1 MAKQVQ
7 LRRGTTAQT
16 ASFTGATAEITVDTD
31 KDCLIVHDGSTAGG
45 HEIPGYTLYADL
57 LNGQAD
63 GVGNIGTSDTGFN
76 TVHAKSTSAQYADVA
91 EKYATDSI
99 YEAGTVVVIGGD
111 NEATACTQSKDHA
124 VLGIIS
130 TEPAVKMNQS
140 TEGQDV
146 ALLGRVPCKVVGK
159 IARGDLLVTSATLGH
174 AEARNGEYVPGSII
188 GKALEAKNT
197 DDAGV
202 IEVAV
207 GRF

>member
-7 LRRGTTAQT
+7 FRRGTTSQT
-16 ASFTGATAEITVDTD
+16 ASFTGATGEITVDTD

-63 GVGNIGTSDTGFN
+63 GVGNIGSSTTGFN

-91 EKYATDSI
+91 EKYSTDAI

-111 NEATACTQSKDHA
+111 AEATECTTSKDHK

-146 ALLGRVPCKVVGK
+146 ALLGRVPCKVVGQ
-159 IARGDLLVTSATLGH
+159 INRGDLLVTSATPGH
-174 AEARNGEYVPGSII
+174 AESWDGEYAPGSIV
-188 GKALEAKNT
+188 GKALEAKDT

>member
-7 LRRGTTAQT
+7 FRRGTTSQT
-16 ASFTGATAEITVDTD
+16 ASFTGATGEITVDTD

-63 GVGNIGTSDTGFN
+63 GVGNIGSSTTGFN

-91 EKYATDSI
+91 EKYSTDAI

-111 NEATACTQSKDHA
+111 AEATQSTQAKDHK

-146 ALLGRVPCKVVGK
+146 ALLGRVPCKVVGQ
-159 IARGDLLVTSATLGH
+159 INRGDLLVSSATPGH
-174 AEARNGEYVPGSII
+174 AQTWDGEYAPGSIV
-188 GKALEAKNT
+188 GKALEAKDT

>member
-7 LRRGTTAQT
+7 FRRGTTSQT
-16 ASFTGATAEITVDTD
+16 ASFTGATGEITVDTD

-63 GVGNIGTSDTGFN
+63 GVGNIGDSTTGFN

-91 EKYATDSI
+91 EKYSTDAI

-111 NEATACTQSKDHA
+111 AEATECTKSKDHK

-146 ALLGRVPCKVVGK
+146 ALLGRVPCKVVGQ
-159 IARGDLLVTSATLGH
+159 INRGDLLVTSATPGH
-174 AEARNGEYVPGSII
+174 AESWDGEYAPGSIV
-188 GKALEAKNT
+188 GKALEAKDT

>member
-7 LRRGTTAQT
+7 FRRGTTAQT
-16 ASFTGATAEITVDTD
+16 ASFTGATGEITVDTD

-63 GVGNIGTSDTGFN
+63 GVGNIGSSTTGFN

-91 EKYATDSI
+91 EKYSTDAI

-111 NEATACTQSKDHA
+111 AEATECTTSKDHK

-146 ALLGRVPCKVVGK
+146 ALLGRVPCKVVGQ
-159 IARGDLLVTSATLGH
+159 INRGDLLVTSATPGH
-174 AEARNGEYVPGSII
+174 AESSAGDYVPGSVV
-188 GKALEAKNT
+188 GKALEAKDT

>member
-7 LRRGTTAQT
+7 FRRGTTAQT
-16 ASFTGATAEITVDTD
+16 ASFTGATGEITVDTD

-63 GVGNIGTSDTGFN
+63 GVGNIGSSTTGFN

-91 EKYATDSI
+91 EKYSTDAI

-111 NEATACTQSKDHA
+111 AEATQSTKEKDHA

-159 IARGDLLVTSATLGH
+159 ITRGDLLVSSATPGH
-174 AEARNGEYVPGSII
+174 AQAWDGHFAPGAVI
-188 GKALEAKNT
+188 GKALEAKDT

>member
-7 LRRGTTAQT
+7 FRRGTTSQT
-16 ASFTGATAEITVDTD
+16 ASFTGATGEITVDTD

-63 GVGNIGTSDTGFN
+63 GVGNIGSSTTGFN

-91 EKYATDSI
+91 EKYSTDAI

-111 NEATACTQSKDHA
+111 AEATQSTQAKDHA

-159 IARGDLLVTSATLGH
+159 ITRGDLLVSSDTPGH
-174 AEARNGEYVPGSII
+174 AQAWDGEYAPGSIV
-188 GKALEAKNT
+188 GKALEAKDT